1 MTVAYITVL
10 DTFTPYDAA
19 YAVIRIVFIGFLMMG
34 LLYMERIRLTEHIA
48 FKKIDTQM
56 VSAADAVY
64 LRFRRVRS
72 GGSEIRPELAG
83 PRAVS

>member
-1 MTVAYITVL
+1 
-10 DTFTPYDAA
+10 
-19 YAVIRIVFIGFLMMG
+19 MMG

-64 LRFRRVRS
+64 LRFRRVRA
-72 GGSEIRPELAG
+72 GGSEIRPELG

>member
-1 MTVAYITVL
+1 MAARVFAALLGDLSAENIILFIMTVAYITVL

-48 FKKIDTQM
+48 FKKD
-56 VSAADAVY
+56 
-64 LRFRRVRS
+64 
-72 GGSEIRPELAG
+72 
-83 PRAVS
+83 